1 MFIRSLSKSHLPYY
15 SRGNSTLPLTT
26 ETEMC
31 TLFLFYLWIIL
42 CKWPCSPGQR
52 RLLTCQPFWPMRN
65 FHTPVVLFSICFYLY
80 CRDNLACLLIS
91 KLDLACLIWVFKS
104 VLCIVL
110 QETCVQSSCYAAVEI
125 HLARHSC
132 SSNLWILFF
141 AQFFTSGS
149 MLILEMI
156 LGYIYLA
163 VRDRLLVC
171 NHGRPWLFGGPVRKN
186 NGGPH

>member
-1 MFIRSLSKSHLPYY
+1 MVVKRNVHIISF
-15 SRGNSTLPLTT
+15 LPLN
-26 ETEMC
+26 
-31 TLFLFYLWIIL
+31 
-42 CKWPCSPGQR
+42 

-80 CRDNLACLLIS
+80 CRDNLAYLLIS

-132 SSNLWILFF
+132 SSNLWRLFF

-163 VRDRLLVC
+163 VRDRLLAC
-171 NHGRPWLFGGPVRKN
+171 NWDMQYPSAT
-186 NGGPH
+186 

>member
-1 MFIRSLSKSHLPYY
+1 MLLTRW
-15 SRGNSTLPLTT
+15 STLIAELLCAGQTKCAHYFFST
-26 ETEMC
+26 YE
-31 TLFLFYLWIIL
+31 LL
-42 CKWPCSPGQR
+42 CKRPCSPGQR

-132 SSNLWILFF
+132 SSNLWRLFF

-163 VRDRLLVC
+163 VRDRLQAC
-171 NHGRPWLFGGPVRKN
+171 NWDMQYPSAT
-186 NGGPH
+186 